1 MPEQHRRRLDV
12 MLEPEYLHEL
22 GSLDVDAV
30 RAMHEECLAVET
42 EVSYVRRLAQARI
55 DIVEAELDR
64 RDRGGSVG
72 DLVAALPQILADDTP
87 RHDPASSHLPRHI
100 GPAPDI
106 QWNRGLESL
115 ITDATLVNLPTLS
128 EDELRTTLD
137 QLRQLEEDV
146 SQKRKA
152 LHRVIDAIEA
162 DLAERHKVGHA

>member
-12 MLEPEYLHEL
+12 MLEPEYLAGL
-22 GSLDVDAV
+22 GDLDVDAV
-30 RAMHEECLAVET
+30 REMHEECLAVET

-64 RDRGGSVG
+64 RERGGSVG
-72 DLVAALPQILADDTP
+72 DLVAALPQILADETP

-106 QWNRGLESL
+106 QWQRGLESL
-115 ITDATLVNLPTLS
+115 ITDATLVNLPTLPD
-128 EDELRTTLD
+128 DELRSTLE
-137 QLRQLEEDV
+137 QLRQLEDEV
-146 SQKRKA
+146 SNKRRA

-162 DLAERHKVGHA
+162 DLTDRHKVGHA